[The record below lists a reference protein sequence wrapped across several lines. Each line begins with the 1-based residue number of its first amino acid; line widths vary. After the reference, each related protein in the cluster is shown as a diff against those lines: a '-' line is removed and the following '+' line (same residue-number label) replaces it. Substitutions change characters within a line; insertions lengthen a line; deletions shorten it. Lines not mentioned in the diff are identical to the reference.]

1 MILSTDSPNQE
12 VDQVVWDIKTE
23 LSRTQKTIDQEF
35 DKAKDSY
42 NDLSEKVNDIGDLLI
57 STKDRL
63 DTFDKAL
70 AEIREYILNK

>member
-1 MILSTDSPNQE
+1 M
-12 VDQVVWDIKTE
+12 VWDIKTE